1 MSHHLDVYVVD
12 SDHDPVSGTRVEVLI
27 EGFWKGGSIRSFT
40 DDGGHA
46 EFDTADDYESYRK
59 VRIHVR
65 GQWFGPYEIGGGDY
79 TVQVE

>member
-12 SDHDPVSGTRVEVLI
+12 SDHHPVSGARVEVLI

-46 EFDTADDYESYRK
+46 KLDTADHYESYRN
-59 VRIHVR
+59 VRIHVG
-65 GQWFGPYEIGGGDY
+65 GQWFGPYAIDGGSY

>member
-12 SDHDPVSGTRVEVLI
+12 SERDPVSGTRVEVLI

-40 DDGGHA
+40 DDSGHA
-46 EFDTADDYESYRK
+46 EFDTADDYESYRQL
-59 VRIHVR
+59 RIHVR
-65 GQWFGPYEIGGGDY
+65 GQWFGPYDIGGGAY